1 MLDWLHG
8 VIGRAGDYALSR
20 QRELSASA
28 VERKGPLDFVTEV
41 DRDVERMLADEI
53 ARTFPDDGFIGEEG
67 HRSAGVSGVTWL
79 IDPIDGTHNFVSG
92 GAAWAISVGMVRDG
106 RPVGGAVFAPAEDLL
121 LAAAPDSGLSRN
133 GSAFAARFR
142 PEATIAHI
150 GVSTWMPSD
159 YDRWLIDYLK
169 DELGIDY
176 RRTGSA
182 ASSLLAVVQGHA
194 DLYVG
199 FGEHAWDVA
208 GGAALAGAAGLVHNI
223 DWSGGV
229 PEGAITFVCG
239 RKALAER
246 TLVALA
252 EAEPALAV
260 RRAPDRAG

>member
-1 MLDWLHG
+1 MIAWLRSM
-8 VIGRAGDYALSR
+8 VGRAGDYALSR
-20 QRELSASA
+20 QMELPACA

-53 ARTFPDDGFIGEEG
+53 SRVFPDDGFIGEEG
-67 HRSAGVSGVTWL
+67 QRSASVSGMTWL
-79 IDPIDGTHNFVSG
+79 VDPIDGTHNFVSG
-92 GAAWAISVGMVRDG
+92 GTSWAISVGVVRDG
-106 RPVGGAVFAPAEDLL
+106 QPIGGAVFAPAQNLL
-121 LAAAPDSGLSRN
+121 LAGDQDSGLSRN
-133 GSAFAARFR
+133 GSAFAARVR

-159 YDRWLIDYLK
+159 YDRWLIDYVK

-182 ASSLLAVVQGHA
+182 ASSLLAVVQGEA

-208 GGAALAGAAGLVHNI
+208 GGAALANAAGLVHNI
-223 DWSGGV
+223 DWSAGV

-239 RKALAER
+239 REALAER
-246 TLVALA
+246 TMVALA
-252 EAEPALAV
+252 EAEPALAALQ
-260 RRAPDRAG
+260 APKTAG